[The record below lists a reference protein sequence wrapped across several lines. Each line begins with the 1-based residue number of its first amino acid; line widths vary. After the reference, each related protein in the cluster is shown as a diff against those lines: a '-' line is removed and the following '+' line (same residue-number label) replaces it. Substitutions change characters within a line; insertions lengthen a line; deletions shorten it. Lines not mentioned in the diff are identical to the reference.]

1 MKNTLIP
8 MHTVTPLMTA
18 LLLTFAPHTALAAAP
33 GLPDAGTILQQLQP
47 VMPPSPSATGTG
59 LTIEQSDGT
68 RLPPSAPFL
77 VQSIRISGNTLID
90 TSTLLALVADAQGQ
104 LRTLAQLSELAARIT
119 AYYQSQG
126 YPLARAI
133 IPAQTIAAGVV
144 RIEVIEARYGK
155 ISLNN
160 TSRVHA
166 DLLQATLA
174 PLQGGQ
180 AIGQAGMDQV
190 LLLLSD
196 IAGVVVGATLKPGDA
211 VGTSDLVVDTTP
223 AAAVSGNAVLDS
235 YGNRYTGRA
244 RLGATLTVNN
254 PLHHGD
260 TLGVSGL
267 SSGGDMHYARL
278 AYESLLNGL
287 GTRIGGAYSA
297 LDYTLG
303 APLAALNAHGTA
315 QVGSLWAR
323 HPLLR
328 GRDVNVY
335 GQLQYDEL
343 RLRDHV
349 DASAIRTDRHLENWT
364 LSLSGDARDALGAGG
379 INTWSLG
386 WTAGRVGFGE
396 TAARS
401 ADAAS
406 AMTGGSFSRW
416 NASLGRLQ
424 ALGAQD
430 AVYVAFLG
438 QWSDTNLDSS
448 QKMSVGGP
456 YTVRA
461 YDIGA
466 VSGDSAYFVS
476 AEYRHDLIPSG
487 GGLWQAVAFIDSA
500 NVTVNHTPWTTGKNS
515 ATLSGAGV
523 GLNWSGPDQWGA
535 KLVVATPVGAVPAL
549 VGNSNSARAWM
560 EVSRRF

>member
-1 MKNTLIP
+1 MKNTLTP
-8 MHTVTPLMTA
+8 MQTMTPLMTA
-18 LLLTFAPHTALAAAP
+18 LLFVFAPQVTLAATP
-33 GLPDAGTILQQLQP
+33 VLPDAGTILQQLQP
-47 VMPPSPSATGTG
+47 AMPPLPSATGTG
-59 LTIEQSDGT
+59 LTIEQSDGA
-68 RLPPSAPFL
+68 RLPASAPFL
-77 VQSIRISGNTLID
+77 VQRIQISGNTLID
-90 TSTLLALVADAQGQ
+90 AATLLALVTDAQGQ
-104 LRTLAQLSELAARIT
+104 MLTLAQINELAARIT

-133 IPAQTIAAGVV
+133 IPAQTIALGVV

-155 ISLNN
+155 VSLNN
-160 TSRVHA
+160 TSRVNA

-174 PLQGGQ
+174 PLQSGQ
-180 AIGQAGMDQV
+180 VIEQAGMDQA

-196 IAGVVVGATLKPGDA
+196 IAGVAVGATLKPGDA
-211 VGTSDLVVDTTP
+211 VGTSDLMVDTLP
-223 AAAVSGNAVLDS
+223 AAAVSGNVVLDS
-235 YGNRYTGRA
+235 YSNRYTGRA
-244 RLGATLTVNN
+244 RLGATLNINN

-260 TLGVSGL
+260 TLSVSGL

-278 AYESLLNGL
+278 AYESLLNGQ
-287 GTRIGGAYSA
+287 GTRLGGAYSA

-315 QVGSLWAR
+315 KVSSLWVR

-328 GRDVNVY
+328 GRDVNVV
-335 GQLQYDEL
+335 GQVQYDEL

-364 LSLSGDARDALGAGG
+364 MSVSGDARDAFGAGG
-379 INTWSLG
+379 INTGSLS

-396 TAARS
+396 SAARS

-406 AMTGGSFSRW
+406 AMTAGSFSKW
-416 NASLGRLQ
+416 NASLARLQ

-430 AVYVAFLG
+430 TVYLAFLG

-448 QKMSVGGP
+448 QKMSIGGP

-461 YDIGA
+461 YDMGA
-466 VSGDSAYFVS
+466 VSGDNAYFVS
-476 AEYRHDLIPSG
+476 AEFRHDLVPSG
-487 GGLWQAVAFIDSA
+487 YGQWQAVAFIDSA
-500 NVTVNHTPWTTGKNS
+500 HVTVNHTPWTSGKNS

-535 KLVVATPVGAVPAL
+535 RIVVATPVTVPAL
-549 VGNSNSARAWM
+549 LDTSNSARAWV
-560 EVSRRF
+560 ELSRRF